1 MRRLLAGSLFGRNCW
16 ISMVIAC
23 PHFLELSPISLN
35 KLIMIIL
42 PVMYRLHHMFLT
54 FPKKDPKRNAGR
66 IPTVYDFS
74 PAIRCCCAPVFNS
87 YHSLHLDSLSKS
99 HRSQLSC
106 QFKLTWHPL
115 LQYRKP
121 WLCNVT
127 GEQNHWWQP
136 HVATI
141 VFFPFSIGCYLKMQK
156 KMVKSFIMFL
166 SWNGHKIRVNPA
178 TAAPFTTS
186 MAPSRAA
193 SLASC
198 SGNPI
203 RPRLGQPVEVPL
215 ADTSWHMPGHTP
227 QRVSGSPWP
236 PCQLTAPPLE
246 GVPLPQLEQLR
257 ALAWPCCEGRAIR
270 TSLVIFGKAFTAS
283 STNWGSSVPLQVE
296 TPKEDRF
303 WWVFFE
309 VAMENRYIYIYIY
322 INSYGYWHGQ
332 VLRDCMGLSESRSLQ
347 NPGWIIIF
355 PIKLAII
362 GGLIPHFQTHQ
373 VSFLVMLGRAL
384 TAYQGVVVFPG
395 FSPKRIIPNLGWN
408 VDAKQFRSSRVAPG
422 WKENA
427 PGWT

>member
-66 IPTVYDFS
+66 IPHVYDFS

-127 GEQNHWWQP
+127 AEQNHWWQP
-136 HVATI
+136 HVATIVTI

-215 ADTSWHMPGHTP
+215 ADTSWHIPWTRATTGEK
-227 QRVSGSPWP
+227 RVS
-236 PCQLTAPPLE
+236 L
-246 GVPLPQLEQLR
+246 
-257 ALAWPCCEGRAIR
+257 
-270 TSLVIFGKAFTAS
+270 TSLSADRSPSRRSAPAS
-283 STNWGSSVPLQVE
+283 AWAAQGPCVAVLWRQGHPHLVGDIRQGLHSLIDKLRQFRSTSSGN
-296 TPKEDRF
+296 PKR
-303 WWVFFE
+303 
-309 VAMENRYIYIYIY
+309 R
-322 INSYGYWHGQ
+322 
-332 VLRDCMGLSESRSLQ
+332 
-347 NPGWIIIF
+347 
-355 PIKLAII
+355 
-362 GGLIPHFQTHQ
+362 
-373 VSFLVMLGRAL
+373 SFLVSFFWSCHG
-384 TAYQGVVVFPG
+384 
-395 FSPKRIIPNLGWN
+395 K
-408 VDAKQFRSSRVAPG
+408 
-422 WKENA
+422 
-427 PGWT
+427 